1 MFARIFLGILLLFFT
16 ITTGTAQTVIKT
28 FKISSKDF
36 SKVQGT
42 PRIVRNGF
50 DHEWLVA
57 WRQQGSSSKIIG
69 RLIES
74 DGKLRSK
81 KTLASKVSDAAQ
93 SFDIFFDSVNYNYL
107 LAYENAS
114 GLQVQLFNNVLKK
127 VGGAQEIEAGV
138 SGSIARLSFD
148 PVNEK
153 FLLFWISDGGT
164 SIKSI
169 LLDAD
174 GTASG
179 VVRTLKQTS
188 GSNTFRSLNIST
200 NQDTGRLLALLSES
214 DGTTA
219 KLIGLRIKSDGSLQ
233 KQKALSV
240 SPSDPDLN
248 SVFADSSFSDA
259 GTGFAFWS
267 DNDTLKRRKVARSGR
282 VAGGAV
288 SLTGEADDNSNQT
301 SILFDSRNTQ
311 FVPVWTFGNR
321 VRAMALS
328 TSGSVRNN
336 PFDIATSD
344 FTNALNATTSYDA
357 QVGNAIVVWEDS
369 TEDADAIAAGSTA
382 TFRIRGALFFFQSSS
397 SGKNITVGD
406 NFFSSSNGNGNL
418 TVNIGDTVTWTVNG
432 NNPHTVTSGSESSA
446 GQIFDSGNL
455 NRGQTFSF
463 RFTDAGAF
471 PYFCRIHGSNTMS
484 GIITVQSSG
493 EPPPRY

>member
-1 MFARIFLGILLLFFT
+1 MCRRIFLAILVLFIGIAAAS
-16 ITTGTAQTVIKT
+16 AQTVIKT

-36 SKVQGT
+36 SGVQGT

-50 DHEWLVA
+50 DHQWLVA
-57 WRQQGSSSKIIG
+57 WRQGSTDKIIG
-69 RLIES
+69 RRIES

-81 KTLASKVSDAAQ
+81 KTLASKVSGAPQ

-114 GLQVQLFNNVLKK
+114 GLQVQLFNNLLKK

-138 SGSIARLSFD
+138 TGSIPRLSFD
-148 PVNEK
+148 PVDEK

-164 SIKSI
+164 SVKSI
-169 LLDAD
+169 LLNAD
-174 GTASG
+174 GTPSG
-179 VVRTLKQTS
+179 SVLTLKQAS
-188 GSNTFRSLNIST
+188 GSNTYRSLNIST
-200 NQDTGRLLALLSES
+200 NQDTGKLLALLTES
-214 DGTTA
+214 DGTAA
-219 KLIGLRIKSDGSLQ
+219 KLIGLRIKPDGSLQ
-233 KQKALSV
+233 KNKALTV

-288 SLTGEADDNSNQT
+288 SITGESDDNSEQT
-301 SILFDSRNTQ
+301 SILFDSRNNQ

-321 VRAMALS
+321 VRAMALTS
-328 TSGSVRNN
+328 SGSVQNN
-336 PFDIATSD
+336 PFDVATSD
-344 FTNALNATTSYDA
+344 FTNALNPTTSYDA

-369 TEDADAIAAGSTA
+369 TEDADAIAAGSAA
-382 TFRIRGALFFFQSSS
+382 TFRIRGALFFFQSTSA
-397 SGKNITVGD
+397 GKNITIGD
-406 NFFSSSNGNGNL
+406 NFFSSTNGNGNL
-418 TVNIGDTVTWTVNG
+418 TISAGDTVTWTVNG

-446 GQIFDSGNL
+446 GLIFNSGNL
-455 NRGQTFSF
+455 NRGQTFTF

-471 PYFCRIHGSNTMS
+471 PYFCQVHGSNTMS
-484 GIITVQSSG
+484 GIITVQTAG